1 MYIRRSKRRISVWG
15 LVFAVLLTVI
25 MQTLMIPCSA
35 NIIDGVRNAGEEIGD
50 KVSDMARDAE
60 SKGEELITDAE
71 SKLEDSSDGKVEDSD
86 GLIGNET
93 QSSTD
98 TNENGG
104 MGKVGQIALIVL
116 AVAAIIAVIVIITV
130 VSRKKKEYGKNIH
143 SHNG

>member
-50 KVSDMARDAE
+50 KVSDMAHDAE

-93 QSSTD
+93 QSNTD

-130 VSRKKKEYGKNIH
+130 VSRKKKE
-143 SHNG
+143 

>member
-93 QSSTD
+93 QSNTD

-130 VSRKKKEYGKNIH
+130 VSRKKKE
-143 SHNG
+143 

>member
-130 VSRKKKEYGKNIH
+130 VSHNKKK
-143 SHNG
+143 